1 MGGGGYRWT
10 RAIENFSQLFRP
22 FALRNSVIRQQ
33 TQICKSFLEEPHV
46 LHHDVGA
53 VKHAQAYYLVALGR
67 EKAILPLCS
76 ELREVVPDT
85 HLVNGMGV
93 TGESGSRDAATL

>member
-1 MGGGGYRWT
+1 MVTHFFTLYWFKQNLLRAPLAPMIRYFRANFQGGGGGSR
-10 RAIENFSQLFRP
+10 RKGSGAG
-22 FALRNSVIRQQ
+22 
-33 TQICKSFLEEPHV
+33 EPPV
-46 LHHDVGA
+46 
-53 VKHAQAYYLVALGR
+53 AQAYYLVALGR